1 MCKANV
7 RNVIRSQTDSMESA
21 ELRFPALFSFSPLVF
36 LEILNIQEKRRKQR
50 KQVRQRKVF
59 AQEVDNSGLG
69 QSIGIGSKGYR
80 ESRMKVAA
88 SLK

>member
-36 LEILNIQEKRRKQR
+36 LEILNIQKRRKQR
-50 KQVRQRKVF
+50 KKVRQRKVF